1 MYWINERC
9 YKTLE
14 NALIA
19 YEEYK
24 KNERILNGEG
34 LAPLPHNL
42 NIHNHYQE
50 VSEYNNLDNKI
61 TTWGTPSQINT
72 RISTYADFGPPRISG
87 AKTGVLYL
95 DKHTNK
101 MWMLNSEEKWIHI
114 ANYGKYKA
122 TAAWETPPQI
132 NKVMT
137 EIEFIR
143 SGRGIPP
150 EKGEVK
156 RVDGEIYYTVDT
168 NQIVIKS
175 DDNLIKLAS
184 GKVYDLPNNHNCR
197 NCGAPLKSCTCEYCG
212 TVY

>member
-14 NALIA
+14 DALIA

-34 LAPLPHNL
+34 LAPLPRNL

-61 TTWGTPSQINT
+61 AIWGPPSQINT
-72 RISTYADFGPPRISG
+72 RTLDYADFGPPRISG
-87 AKTGVLYL
+87 AKTGTLYL

-101 MWMLNSEEKWIHI
+101 MWMLNSEKRWVQMAHYEE
-114 ANYGKYKA
+114 YKS
-122 TAAWETPPQI
+122 TAAKD
-132 NKVMT
+132 NKN
-137 EIEFIR
+137 II
-143 SGRGIPP
+143 
-150 EKGEVK
+150 
-156 RVDGEIYYTVDT
+156 
-168 NQIVIKS
+168 
-175 DDNLIKLAS
+175 
-184 GKVYDLPNNHNCR
+184 NCR
-197 NCGAPLKSCTCEYCG
+197 NCGAPIRSRICEYCG

>member
-1 MYWINERC
+1 MYWFKERS

-14 NALIA
+14 SAIAA

-24 KNERILNGEG
+24 KNERILNSEG

-61 TTWGTPSQINT
+61 TTWGIPSQINT

-87 AKTGVLYL
+87 AKTGTLYL
-95 DKHTNK
+95 DRHTNK

-114 ANYGKYKA
+114 ASYGEYKA
-122 TAAWETPPQI
+122 TAAKD
-132 NKVMT
+132 NKIIT
-137 EIEFIR
+137 
-143 SGRGIPP
+143 
-150 EKGEVK
+150 
-156 RVDGEIYYTVDT
+156 
-168 NQIVIKS
+168 
-175 DDNLIKLAS
+175 
-184 GKVYDLPNNHNCR
+184 NCR
-197 NCGAPLKSCTCEYCG
+197 NCGAPVRSYICEYCG